1 MKLKAV
7 IFKELL
13 ADHDRQEAEIAK
25 LKAEA
30 VDPALFEAWMNRAES
45 AEQYNGKMYEKLGI
59 LQAEIVKFKEENSE
73 LRDGSPV
80 KPQTTKE

>member
-25 LKAEA
+25 LKEA
-30 VDPALFEAWMNRAES
+30 LSEKGEYGYSQFAMDALTQERD
-45 AEQYNGKMYEKLGI
+45 KLM
-59 LQAEIVKFKEENSE
+59 AEIVKLKEENSE

>member
-13 ADHDRQEAEIAK
+13 ADHDRLEAEIAK
-25 LKAEA
+25 L
-30 VDPALFEAWMNRAES
+30 
-45 AEQYNGKMYEKLGI
+45 
-59 LQAEIVKFKEENSE
+59 KEENSE